1 MDQSTRT
8 FVADI
13 VRRFSGLSLVV
24 VGLLV
29 ATGLLNTYF
38 IVGSPG
44 ALLTTDYGRLLLLK
58 LALFVLM
65 LGLGAWNL
73 FILKPR
79 LSRAVMVESQTA
91 ASVTPPVQLLVR
103 SVAAETFLAAAVVF
117 VIGFLGSTPPPM
129 H

>member
-1 MDQSTRT
+1 MFR
-8 FVADI
+8 
-13 VRRFSGLSLVV
+13 LSLVV

-44 ALLTTDYGRLLLLK
+44 ALLTTDYGRLLLFK

-65 LGLGAWNL
+65 LGFGAWNL
-73 FILKPR
+73 LVLKPR
-79 LSRAVMVESQTA
+79 LYRDAMVESQTA
-91 ASVTPPVQLLVR
+91 ASATTPMQSLIR
-103 SVAAETFLAAAVVF
+103 SVAAETFLAAGVVF